1 MKLWLALI
9 RAELLKLKRTL
20 AFAMI
25 FVAPAVVVA
34 LQVALLFNNKEGWGF
49 DVDMWKFF
57 FNSLASLWA
66 IFMLPLFSALV
77 VALLYHYEH
86 ANNGWLKLFALPVP
100 KSMIIATKQIVALGI
115 VLASMLVLLLA
126 TIAGGFVLTVLHPN
140 MKFPT
145 EIPWLT
151 LLARSGLVFI
161 SAFALIAIQ
170 NWVSMRWSTLA
181 VSLGVGIAGT
191 FVALFASG
199 WKYGHYYPWLIP
211 VRVLN
216 GQEQD
221 WYATAL
227 FVGSVGGLVLF
238 IAGLIDAA
246 RRERFN

>member
-1 MKLWLALI
+1 MKLWLALL
-9 RAELLKLKRTL
+9 RAEVLKLKRTL
-20 AFAMI
+20 ALAMI
-25 FVAPAVVVA
+25 FVAPIVVVA

-49 DVDMWKFF
+49 DVDMWKYF

-66 IFMLPLFSALV
+66 IFMMPLFTALV
-77 VALLYHYEH
+77 VALVYHYEH

-100 KSMIIATKQIVALGI
+100 KSMIVATKQIITTGI
-115 VLASMLVLLLA
+115 VLASMFVLLLA
-126 TIAGGFVLTVLHPN
+126 TIAGGFVLKALHPN
-140 MKFPT
+140 MNFPT

-161 SAFALIAIQ
+161 SALALIAIQ

-191 FVALFASG
+191 FVALFAAG
-199 WKYGHYYPWLIP
+199 WKYGHLYPWLIP

-227 FVGSVGGLVLF
+227 LVGSVGGLVLF
-238 IAGLIDAA
+238 IAGMIDAT
-246 RRERFN
+246 RRENFN